1 MKLRQYAAPMQV
13 AREYKRYCFV
23 RHGSTDCLFECGS
36 ACRPHLT
43 DVVRD
48 EPLGCRCEGG
58 RHLWTEAHRPRHEPC
73 LKELISGRAEGAG
86 RWQGLLALLARGR
99 LRRRVRGRAL
109 LHLVEPP
116 RHAPPGGWP
125 AVRLRG
131 ASSRSRV
138 AGWWSGAS
146 AGFLTGAASPR
157 IAPAGSMSRLPASPT
172 PASSLA
178 SRRYSTPCRSAL
190 TLVRAGLTPLEAIR
204 TATISA
210 ADYLGMSNEIG
221 SLEPDKAA
229 DLVAV
234 RGDPLKDVTELERV
248 NFVMKAGHLLAT
260 APLTLR
266 QRPRKVAVRQRLQC

>member
-1 MKLRQYAAPMQV
+1 
-13 AREYKRYCFV
+13 
-23 RHGSTDCLFECGS
+23 
-36 ACRPHLT
+36 
-43 DVVRD
+43 
-48 EPLGCRCEGG
+48 
-58 RHLWTEAHRPRHEPC
+58 
-73 LKELISGRAEGAG
+73 
-86 RWQGLLALLARGR
+86 
-99 LRRRVRGRAL
+99 
-109 LHLVEPP
+109 
-116 RHAPPGGWP
+116 
-125 AVRLRG
+125 
-131 ASSRSRV
+131 
-138 AGWWSGAS
+138 
-146 AGFLTGAASPR
+146 
-157 IAPAGSMSRLPASPT
+157 MSRLPASPT

-266 QRPRKVAVRQRLQC
+266 QRPRKVAVRQRLPFIRWSWLGVWERLLSLVQERGISLGMTFLDDTSIRAHQKAAGAAKKRRPRQDGTRVRRLGAHVVAMAPRPA